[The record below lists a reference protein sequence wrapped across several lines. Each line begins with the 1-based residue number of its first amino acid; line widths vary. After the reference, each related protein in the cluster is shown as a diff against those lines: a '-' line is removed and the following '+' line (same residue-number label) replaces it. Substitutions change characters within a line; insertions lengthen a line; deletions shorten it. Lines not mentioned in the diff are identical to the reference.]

1 MKLRTRISITAI
13 ATAAAVGT
21 TGAVLLPAASAKTIT
36 HTTTFTSLRQTN
48 VTFSPTAGG
57 EVDKD
62 VNKAG
67 KLVGWDLVRIT
78 IDPKTQKIAGGFT
91 LMTKGGFLYG
101 TVSPANGTT
110 HGKLTGGTGS
120 FRGATGTIL
129 VKDLNKSGSKS
140 AITITWHN

>member
-36 HTTTFTSLRQTN
+36 H
-48 VTFSPTAGG
+48 TFSPTAGG